1 MIEKQREKKV
11 MQMTNL
17 ILFLNAFLSYLFL
30 FLFIVAL
37 IIVACFIGIKWRKSK
52 DAKAALA
59 DSGETVQT
67 AEEDTRS

>member
-1 MIEKQREKKV
+1 MIQKQREKKV

>member
-1 MIEKQREKKV
+1 

-52 DAKAALA
+52 DAKATLA

-67 AEEDTRS
+67 AAEDTRS